1 MNRIALSI
9 LALAA
14 ASGTAFAQNPN
25 WPKSLTL
32 TTASPGGTFAV
43 YGQGVAA
50 IISDVVKVPT
60 STMQTQGPNQNVV
73 LLQQRRAEVGMTT
86 MGPAYEAWNGTLVI
100 NKDVKHTD
108 IRALFPMYETP
119 FHVVSLQ
126 KGGAGDI
133 KSMKDLNGKTVGFG
147 PAAGTPGVYMTR
159 WFKDLGINVTARFGQ
174 GNDMASQLGDG
185 RLDAF
190 AFGAGLPIPA
200 FSELDTTQKVNFF
213 GYTDEEIKQIMAK
226 APYVAPFTIKAG
238 TYKQQTVDNK
248 TLSMWNFGIA
258 HKTLPEDLAYAI
270 TKAILENNAR
280 MVQTHSAAVDTLA
293 KNATTNRFLPF
304 HPGAARYYKEI
315 GVAIDPGAAP
325 QP

>member
-1 MNRIALSI
+1 MKTLILS
-9 LALAA
+9 ALAVVAVHGA
-14 ASGTAFAQNPN
+14 ASAQQAN

-73 LLQQRRAEVGMTT
+73 LIQQRRAEIGMTT
-86 MGPAYEAWNGTLVI
+86 MGPAYEAWDGTLVI
-100 NKDVKHTD
+100 NKGVKHTD

-119 FHVVSLQ
+119 FHVVAIQ
-126 KGGAGDI
+126 KSGSDI
-133 KSMKDLNGKTVGFG
+133 KSMKDLDGKTVGFG

-174 GNDMASQLGDG
+174 GNDMASQLADG

-213 GYTDEEIKQIMAK
+213 GYTDAEIKTIMEK

-258 HKTLPEDLAYAI
+258 HKTLPDDLAYAI
-270 TKAILENNAR
+270 TKAILENNQR
-280 MVQTHSAAVDTLA
+280 MVQTHAAAVDTLA
-293 KNATTNRFLPF
+293 KNASTNRFLPF
-304 HPGAARYYKEI
+304 HPGAARYYKEV
-315 GVAIDPGAAP
+315 GVTIDPGAQP

>member
-1 MNRIALSI
+1 MMRFAAPV
-9 LALAA
+9 LALLA
-14 ASGTAFAQNPN
+14 ASGTAFAQNAD

-73 LLQQRRAEVGMTT
+73 LLQQKRAEVGMTT
-86 MGPAYEAWNGTLVI
+86 MGPAYEAWEGTLVI
-100 NKDVKHTD
+100 NKGVKHTD

-119 FHVVSLQ
+119 FHVVAIQ
-126 KGGAGDI
+126 KSGADI

-174 GNDMASQLGDG
+174 GNDMASQLADG

-213 GYTDEEIKQIMAK
+213 GYTDEEIKAIMEK

-258 HKTLPEDLAYAI
+258 HKTMADDLAYAI
-270 TKAILENNAR
+270 TKAILENNQR
-280 MVQTHSAAVDTLA
+280 MVQTHSAAVDTVA
-293 KNATTNRFLPF
+293 KNASTNRFLPF
-304 HPGAARYYKEI
+304 HPGAARYYREI
-315 GVAIDPGAAP
+315 GVTIDPGAQP

>member
-1 MNRIALSI
+1 MKKFVLSALVVV
-9 LALAA
+9 AAHGA
-14 ASGTAFAQNPN
+14 ASAQQPN

-50 IISDVVKVPT
+50 VVSDVVKVPT

-73 LLQQRRAEVGMTT
+73 LIQQRRAELGMTT
-86 MGPAYEAWNGTLVI
+86 MGPAYEAWEGTLVI
-100 NKDVKHTD
+100 NKGVKHTD

-119 FHVVSLQ
+119 FHVVAIQ
-126 KGGAGDI
+126 KSGSDI
-133 KSMKDLNGKTVGFG
+133 KSMKDLEGKTVGFG

-174 GNDMASQLGDG
+174 GNDMASQLADG

-213 GYTDEEIKQIMAK
+213 GYTDDEIKTIMGK

-258 HKTLPEDLAYAI
+258 HKTLPDDLAYAI
-270 TKAILENNAR
+270 TKAILENNQR
-280 MVQTHSAAVDTLA
+280 MVQTHAAAVDTLA
-293 KNATTNRFLPF
+293 KNASTNRFLPF
-304 HPGAARYYKEI
+304 HAGAARYYKEI
-315 GVAIDPGAAP
+315 GVQIDPAAQP

>member
-1 MNRIALSI
+1 MKKLALPI
-9 LALAA
+9 LALLAA
-14 ASGTAFAQNPN
+14 GGTAFAQHTS

-50 IISDVVKVPT
+50 VVSDVVKVPT

-73 LLQQRRAEVGMTT
+73 LIQQRRAEIGMTT
-86 MGPAYEAWNGTLVI
+86 MGPAYEAWEGTLVI
-100 NKDVKHTD
+100 NKGVKHTD

-119 FHVVSLQ
+119 FHVVAIQ
-126 KGGAGDI
+126 KAGADVQ
-133 KSMKDLNGKTVGFG
+133 SMKDLAGKTVGFG

-174 GNDMASQLGDG
+174 GNDMASQLADG

-213 GYTDEEIKQIMAK
+213 GYTDDEIKAIMAK

-258 HKTLPEDLAYAI
+258 HKTLPDDLAYAI
-270 TKAILENNAR
+270 TKAVLENNQR
-280 MVQTHSAAVDTLA
+280 MVQTHAAAVDTLA
-293 KNATTNRFLPF
+293 KNASTNRFLPF

-315 GVAIDPGAAP
+315 GVAIDPGAQP